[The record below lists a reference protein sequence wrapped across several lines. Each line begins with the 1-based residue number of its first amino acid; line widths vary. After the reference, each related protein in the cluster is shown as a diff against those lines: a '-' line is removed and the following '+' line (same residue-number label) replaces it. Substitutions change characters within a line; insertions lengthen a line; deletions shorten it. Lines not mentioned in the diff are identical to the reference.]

1 MQIQMS
7 TEFALHGLLYLA
19 SRRDSTPIQLP
30 DVAAAIKVRQS
41 YLRKIFQQM
50 VKSGILEAYKGA
62 KGGYRLKRDPAE
74 ITFYDV
80 LRTVEGDPGRYHC
93 LAHAR
98 ACELL
103 TDCPINSGFGEAFR
117 MLRDHLKAMTL
128 ASFLNSKDVAAK
140 HVTWLHR
147 PNLQL

>member
-1 MQIQMS
+1 MS

-41 YLRKIFQQM
+41 YLRKLFQQM
-50 VKSGILEAYKGA
+50 VKSGILEAFKGA

-93 LAHAR
+93 LARER
-98 ACELL
+98 ACELQ
-103 TDCPINSGFGEAFR
+103 TDCPINTGFGEAFQL
-117 MLRDHLKAMTL
+117 LRDQLKRVTL
-128 ASFLNSKDVAAK
+128 ASILDSRAVAAK
-140 HVTWLHR
+140 PVTWLR
-147 PNLQL
+147 RSEIQL